1 VPSRSRVVA
10 ALLCLAPGPAARC
23 GEIALHGLAAGRAV
37 AVESRDPWING
48 AFGRLT
54 DGGDATRFEG
64 MPRGD
69 AHLGLDWSP
78 SEVLL
83 VWLHGTA
90 RTEPGAAGGWRA
102 GLVEAFVQ
110 YRPELTPAVALR
122 ARAGLM
128 FPPTSRENVDPLWQ
142 SPYTLTLSAVN
153 TWLGEEVR
161 LGGLDV
167 AARLGASSCRPPG
180 PTTVAIA
187 RSTAAST
194 PGPPASLLS
203 EPRPRRAVSAS

>member
-1 VPSRSRVVA
+1 M
-10 ALLCLAPGPAARC
+10 
-23 GEIALHGLAAGRAV
+23 

-167 AARLGASSCRPPG
+167 AARLGASSYRPPG
-180 PTTVAIA
+180 PTTVATA

-194 PGPPASLLS
+194 PGPPDSLRS

>member
-23 GEIALHGLAAGRAV
+23 GEIALQGLAAGRGV

-48 AFGRLT
+48 AFGRLAE
-54 DGGDATRFEG
+54 GGDATGFEG

-90 RTEPGAAGGWRA
+90 RTEPGAARGWRT

-167 AARLGASSCRPPG
+167 AAQLGASSRRPPG
-180 PTTVAIA
+180 PTTVATA

-203 EPRPRRAVSAS
+203 APRPRRAVSAS